1 MRDDSLRC
9 IILLL
14 LQSFNAS
21 INAIA
26 TGRTPEFLV
35 NFQWGISNFVSS
47 DEDTIII
54 IIIIFSNFFV
64 FLIISC
70 LMPQSIWSVF
80 TSSSSSSS
88 SSATTS
94 PSNSPRKDYLKRILN
109 RQRKLRYVTEDGLGL
124 CPQSTPVSPDD
135 GSESRSPHHWS
146 KSAVPLPLPLPELIS
161 LQRNCNSSSPT
172 KEGPS
177 RGAGDPSSPPVSRYF
192 FPLIPFFTSPL
203 LIWYRNFPNPHNRIM
218 NVFKLRF
225 DAMFV

>member
-54 IIIIFSNFFV
+54 IFSNFFV

-80 TSSSSSSS
+80 TSFSSSSS

-94 PSNSPRKDYLKRILN
+94 PSNSPRKDYLKRRLN

-192 FPLIPFFTSPL
+192 FSLIPFFPFPL